1 MVVNSVSN
9 LNTTS
14 APSQVLGSAKDRTK
28 SIEGET
34 CFTAEKQDRPRAGE
48 SAKKAFAIQNIQAHI
63 GPFLTEGEMHKLKTV
78 VLSTS
83 PSAELEQKIEKIK
96 KAGGELKNV
105 DTQRN
110 ASVESFTKQG
120 VLRVLGN
127 VDGESFLSYLKPSD
141 SRKQVDV
148 SIVSCTKRRGGIVST
163 IVLHGVDVKDE
174 ALKKLSR
181 ALSDTTVPF
190 ELNRRNS
197 DGSEDAIDT
206 VQHHYKLE
214 AKKNSEDVCRVIV
227 SLEVLAG
234 PGLADYQEEQRSME
248 RLAQLEQID
257 RFGILILCLGLLA
270 VGVIA

>member
-1 MVVNSVSN
+1 
-9 LNTTS
+9 
-14 APSQVLGSAKDRTK
+14 
-28 SIEGET
+28 
-34 CFTAEKQDRPRAGE
+34 
-48 SAKKAFAIQNIQAHI
+48 
-63 GPFLTEGEMHKLKTV
+63 
-78 VLSTS
+78 
-83 PSAELEQKIEKIK
+83 
-96 KAGGELKNV
+96 
-105 DTQRN
+105 
-110 ASVESFTKQG
+110 
-120 VLRVLGN
+120 
-127 VDGESFLSYLKPSD
+127 
-141 SRKQVDV
+141 
-148 SIVSCTKRRGGIVST
+148 
-163 IVLHGVDVKDE
+163 VLHGVDVKDE